1 MISRFQGKIIAIMP
15 LYKISGAFMEPLT
28 TGAIAIGALILNKAF
43 EETGKEL
50 GKAVSQQVGNL
61 LQLLKKKPL
70 AKTEAIAQAEPS
82 ADFKQAVVELE
93 TVAKGDDEVS
103 QAILAVEA
111 AVKADPE
118 LLQKIQTT
126 VQTVNGQPTI
136 IQNYSKLAD
145 EIKNNFQ
152 NPVFNAPVTFN

>member
-1 MISRFQGKIIAIMP
+1 
-15 LYKISGAFMEPLT
+15 MEPLT
-28 TGAIAIGALILNKAF
+28 TAAIAVGTLILKKAF
-43 EETGKEL
+43 EKTGDKL
-50 GKAVSQQVGNL
+50 GEAVSHQVGNL
-61 LQLLKKKPL
+61 VNLLKKKPL

-82 ADFKQAVVELE
+82 ADFKLAVSELE
-93 TVAKGDDEVS
+93 SVAKTDNEVS

-111 AVKADPE
+111 VVKADHE

>member
-1 MISRFQGKIIAIMP
+1 
-15 LYKISGAFMEPLT
+15 MEPLT
-28 TGAIAIGALILNKAF
+28 TAAITIGALILKKAF
-43 EETGKEL
+43 EKTGDKL
-50 GKAVSQQVGNL
+50 GEAVSHQVGNL
-61 LQLLKKKPL
+61 VNLLKKKPL
-70 AKTEAIAQAEPS
+70 SKTEAIAQAEQS
-82 ADFKQAVVELE
+82 ADFKLAVSELE
-93 TVAKGDDEVS
+93 TVAKTDDEVS
-103 QAILAVEA
+103 QAILAVEN

-126 VQTVNGQPTI
+126 VQTVNSQPTI

>member
-1 MISRFQGKIIAIMP
+1 
-15 LYKISGAFMEPLT
+15 MEPLT

-70 AKTEAIAQAEPS
+70 AKTEAITQAEPS

-93 TVAKGDDEVS
+93 TVAKSDDEVS

-111 AVKADPE
+111 SVKADPE
-118 LLQKIQTT
+118 LWQKIHDTAKA
-126 VQTVNGQPTI
+126 VNNEPTL
-136 IQNYSKLAD
+136 IQNNSKLA
-145 EIKNNFQ
+145 EKIGLVVQGGTVNLQ
-152 NPVFNAPVTFN
+152 NLSF